1 MMVPKIT
8 NGSAVF
14 KSNLIVIVIVTSNA
28 GIDTRNSIIINNQS
42 TQTIKERKVF
52 KLNNLIVRQINCVEL
67 VLPNMKKEW
76 KIKIRLIVQ
85 PKPSCI
91 YIHKLEVIKKKKSKF
106 SSNLIKRENSWPQW
120 HPSFLSQESCYL
132 KTQIR
137 CFG

>member
-14 KSNLIVIVIVTSNA
+14 KSNLIVIVIVIVTSNV

-67 VLPNMKKEW
+67 VLPNMKKE
-76 KIKIRLIVQ
+76 
-85 PKPSCI
+85 
-91 YIHKLEVIKKKKSKF
+91 
-106 SSNLIKRENSWPQW
+106 
-120 HPSFLSQESCYL
+120 
-132 KTQIR
+132 
-137 CFG
+137 